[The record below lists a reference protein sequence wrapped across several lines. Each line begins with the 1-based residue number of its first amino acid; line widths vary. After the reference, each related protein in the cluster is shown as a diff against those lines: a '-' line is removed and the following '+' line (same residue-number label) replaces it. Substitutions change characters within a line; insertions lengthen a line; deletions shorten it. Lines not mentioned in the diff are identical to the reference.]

1 MEIDPQTILI
11 WLAIGLVAG
20 WIASRLVGGNGIV
33 RYIIAGLL
41 GSVVGGLAVQMFG
54 IAIPIDNEWIR
65 QILISTAG
73 AVIVILVSRLIA

>member
-1 MEIDPQTILI
+1 MDIDFQTILI
-11 WLAIGLVAG
+11 WLAIGLAAG

-41 GSVVGGLAVQMFG
+41 GSVVGGFLVQAFG
-54 IAIPIDNEWIR
+54 LAIPIDNEWIR

-73 AVIVILVSRLIA
+73 AIIVILMSRLIA